1 MQKAIWTPLW
11 KLLIRMTQQT
21 SQTKKPQVSLR
32 QRALDYLSKREYS
45 IAELAQKLSNVAKQY
60 ELDAEEIPEIL
71 ADFKKRNWVS
81 DTRFTEQILHAR
93 KSKFGSMRIA
103 HELREKG
110 VSDEL
115 ISDAIEDVKQD
126 ELSNAKAVWQKKFS
140 NPPKT
145 REEWAKQARFL
156 QSRGFSFEIIK
167 KVINEQKHD
176 I

>member
-1 MQKAIWTPLW
+1 MK
-11 KLLIRMTQQT
+11 QQINEK
-21 SQTKKPQVSLR
+21 KKPQVSLR
-32 QRALDYLSKREYS
+32 QRALDYLAKREYS
-45 IAELAQKLSNVAKQY
+45 VAELAQKLNTVARQY
-60 ELDAEEIPEIL
+60 ELNADEIPEIL

-103 HELREKG
+103 HELKEKG

-115 ISDAIEDVKQD
+115 ISEAMQEVKVD
-126 ELSNAKAVWQKKFS
+126 ELSNARGVWQKKFS
-140 NPPKT
+140 SPPST

-167 KVINEQKHD
+167 KVINEQEHD

>member
-1 MQKAIWTPLW
+1 
-11 KLLIRMTQQT
+11 MTQQT
-21 SQTKKPQVSLR
+21 NEKKKPQVSLR
-32 QRALDYLSKREYS
+32 QRGLDYLAKREYS
-45 IAELAQKLSNVAKQY
+45 VAELAQKLNTVARQY
-60 ELDAEEIPEIL
+60 ELDADEIPEIL

-93 KSKFGSMRIA
+93 KSKFGSARIA

-115 ISDAIEDVKQD
+115 ISEAVQDVKEN
-126 ELSNAKAVWQKKFS
+126 ELANAKAVWRKKYDA
-140 NPPKT
+140 PPSS

-156 QSRGFSFEIIK
+156 QSRGFGFEIIK
-167 KVINEQKHD
+167 KVINEQKYE

>member
-1 MQKAIWTPLW
+1 
-11 KLLIRMTQQT
+11 MTQQT
-21 SQTKKPQVSLR
+21 KQEKKPQVSLR

-45 IAELAQKLSNVAKQY
+45 IAELAQKLSKVAKQY
-60 ELDAEEIPEIL
+60 ELDVEEIPEIL

-115 ISDAIEDVKQD
+115 ISDAIQDVKLD

-140 NPPKT
+140 NPPNT

-167 KVINEQKHD
+167 KVINEQEHD

>member
-1 MQKAIWTPLW
+1 
-11 KLLIRMTQQT
+11 MTQQT
-21 SQTKKPQVSLR
+21 KDIQQKKKKPQVSLR
-32 QRALDYLSKREYS
+32 QRALDYLARREYS
-45 IAELAQKLSNVAKQY
+45 VAELAQKLHTVARQY

-93 KSKFGSMRIA
+93 KSKFGSARIA

-115 ISDAIEDVKQD
+115 ISEAVQDVKID
-126 ELSNAKAVWQKKFS
+126 ELANAKSVWRKKYS
-140 NPPKT
+140 APPQT

-156 QSRGFSFEIIK
+156 QSRGFGFEIIK
-167 KVINEQKHD
+167 KVINEQEED
-176 I
+176 F